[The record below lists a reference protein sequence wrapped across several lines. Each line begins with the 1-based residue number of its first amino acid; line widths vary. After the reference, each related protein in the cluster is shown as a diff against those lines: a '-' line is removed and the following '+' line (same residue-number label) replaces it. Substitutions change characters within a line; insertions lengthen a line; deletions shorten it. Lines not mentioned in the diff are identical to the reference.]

1 MSKIKW
7 DETGKRFYKTGVDH
21 VILFPLIGDTYGD
34 GVAWNGVTSVAENP
48 EGAEANDIYA
58 DNMKYLSLISAENW
72 KGSIKAYTY
81 PDEYNACQGIYEYND
96 GTAGY
101 TGVYFGQQTRQKFGL
116 AWRSIVGNDTEGNDY
131 GYELH
136 LAYGLSAAPS
146 EMDHA
151 TENDSPEA
159 QEMSWDLNSIPVAIS
174 DSYSFSG
181 SKFKPTSHIVI
192 PSRNN
197 ALYEYVEGLL
207 MGQDDNTEQ
216 EGDQDLPSVLPLPN
230 DILAQIN
237 AA

>member
-1 MSKIKW
+1 MSKINW
-7 DETGKRFYKTGVDH
+7 DESSKRIYKTGVDH
-21 VILFPLIGDTYGD
+21 VILFPLTGSTYGD

-72 KGSIKAYTY
+72 KGSIKGYTY
-81 PDEYNACQGIYEYND
+81 PEEYHACQGEYEYND
-96 GTAGY
+96 GNDAY
-101 TGVYFGQQTRQKFGL
+101 TGVYFCQQTRQKFGL

-159 QEMSWDLNSIPVAIS
+159 QEMSWDLNSIPVNIS
-174 DSYSFSG
+174 SIYGDY
-181 SKFKPTSHIVI
+181 KPTSHIVI
-192 PSRNN
+192 PSKIAGVTNP
-197 ALYEYVEGLL
+197 LYEYIDNMLQ
-207 MGQDDNTEQ
+207 GQDEDETQ
-216 EGDQDLPSVLPLPN
+216 EGDQDLPSVLPLPD
-230 DILAQIN
+230 DIFEYIRA
-237 AA
+237 